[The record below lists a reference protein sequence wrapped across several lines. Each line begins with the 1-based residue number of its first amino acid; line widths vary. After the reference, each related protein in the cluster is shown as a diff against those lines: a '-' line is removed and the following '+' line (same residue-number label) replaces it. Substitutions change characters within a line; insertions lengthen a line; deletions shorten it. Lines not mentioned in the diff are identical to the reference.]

1 MKKLTAFLFLLQLS
15 LLNLQ
20 AAERPNILFILVDD
34 QSPYDLKAYDPNSSL
49 DTPNL
54 DKLSAEGMTFDA
66 AHQMGSWVGAVCTA
80 SRHMIMSGRTV
91 WHIPDKRGRTNN
103 PNVSKPTLVPTDL
116 ADHTMAAVFN
126 RAGYDTVRTCKKGN
140 SYEDANSKFTTR
152 NDATKRGGTEET
164 GSAWHGEQVLDY
176 LGDRSQQ
183 KDRKPFL
190 IY

>member
-80 SRHMIMSGRTV
+80 SRHMIMS
-91 WHIPDKRGRTNN
+91 
-103 PNVSKPTLVPTDL
+103 
-116 ADHTMAAVFN
+116 
-126 RAGYDTVRTCKKGN
+126 
-140 SYEDANSKFTTR
+140 
-152 NDATKRGGTEET
+152 
-164 GSAWHGEQVLDY
+164 
-176 LGDRSQQ
+176 
-183 KDRKPFL
+183 
-190 IY
+190 